1 MGLLK
6 PQHKAYL
13 LNLKPEDITFDELL
27 KLFGDRVDGKTKT
40 MISSMMKTGDSFVLE
55 ANEYFNK
62 TKITTNPG
70 LFIYNKLIIE
80 RELTGVLGYW
90 NTTID
95 GGQLG
100 KIEDLLSKALLNDV
114 ISEETM
120 FAYLNRTQ
128 WLSMQLHSVVSGS
141 FTLSSLEPLPKVTK
155 RRNELIKQHKDLLE
169 AGDVVTS
176 VKIEKELLAMADKEL
191 EKDHG
196 LDLYRSGARGSFGNN
211 FKTISVMKGAVYNPT
226 TARFDIVTSNFMEG
240 IKKSDLPVYGNSV
253 VTAAYPKAI
262 GTATS
267 GYFSKQII
275 AALQAVVLDG
285 PGSDCGTKGTLS
297 TRLTEHNIKD
307 HLYRFVVE
315 GGKTVL
321 LDEDNISKYVGKDV
335 KLRSVMYC
343 IGEKKCEKCSGLM
356 YRKLKIDNMGMT
368 ASRIS
373 STLLNMSM
381 KKFHDTSSKL
391 YSVKKAE
398 LTI

>member
-335 KLRSVMYC
+335 KMRSVMYC

>member
-1 MGLLK
+1 MGVLK
-6 PQHKAYL
+6 AEHKAYL
-13 LNLKPEDITFDELL
+13 LKLKPEDITFDELL
-27 KLFGDRVDGKTKT
+27 KLFGDRVDGKTKK
-40 MISSMMKTGDSFVLE
+40 MVPSMMHTGDSFVLE

-62 TKITTNPG
+62 EKVTTNPG

-80 RELTGVLGYW
+80 RELSGVLGYW

-114 ISEETM
+114 INEEAM

-155 RRNELIKQHKDLLE
+155 RRNELINQHKDLLE

-176 VKIEKELLAMADKEL
+176 VKIEKELLDMADKEL
-191 EKDHG
+191 AKDHG

-275 AALQAVVLDG
+275 AALQAVVLDA

-297 TRLTEHNIKD
+297 TRLTAHNIKD
-307 HLYRFVVE
+307 HMYRYVVE
-315 GGKTVL
+315 SGKTVL
-321 LDEDNISKYVGKDV
+321 LDENNIDKYVGKDV

-343 IGEKKCEKCSGLM
+343 VGEKKCEKCSGLM

-391 YSVKKAE
+391 YTVKKAE